1 MAAGAGELKMNN
13 HNHTNMNPKERIA
26 HWQTCSSAVVAKKPV
41 RTRETRG
48 FTLIELL
55 VVIAIIAIL
64 AAMLLP
70 ALSAA
75 KQRAQGIKCISN
87 LKQMDL
93 AYIMYQQDNGKAIYY
108 NSVNVLWMQTLIS
121 YQSQVAAIRLCPTAA
136 TTNLSGATV
145 GDAQSAW
152 HWGIANN
159 AQLNTG
165 SYSINGW
172 LYQYDQTSGIST
184 YVPQANATYFF
195 PKESSITQPVSTPT
209 FMDAIWPDCWP
220 THGGTGGQL
229 PTDLFHGDFNTSM
242 GRICIAR
249 HPLKATATATTAQ
262 PVPGAI
268 DMAFADG
275 HASLWKLQDIKNVV
289 WYNGCIPL
297 ANPWTPTPA
306 P

>member
-1 MAAGAGELKMNN
+1 MN
-13 HNHTNMNPKERIA
+13 MVA
-26 HWQTCSSAVVAKKPV
+26 TCN
-41 RTRETRG
+41 RTSRPG

-70 ALSAA
+70 ALAA
-75 KQRAQGIKCISN
+75 SKQRAYGIKCVSN

-93 AYIMYQQDNGKAIYY
+93 AYLMYQQDYGKAIEY
-108 NSVNVLWMQTLIS
+108 NSVNVLWMQTLIT

-136 TTNLSGATV
+136 SFGAVTNTY
-145 GDAQSAW
+145 GDAKTPW
-152 HWGIANN
+152 YWGIANSVE
-159 AQLNTG
+159 LNTG
-165 SYSINGW
+165 SYAINGW

-184 YVPQANATYFF
+184 WVPQANAPYFF
-195 PKESSITQPVSTPT
+195 PKESSIAHPVSTPT
-209 FMDAIWPDCWP
+209 FMDAIWPDTWP
-220 THGGTGGQL
+220 THAAM
-229 PTDLFHGDFNTSM
+229 PPPDLFHGDQSYSL

-249 HPLKATATATTAQ
+249 HPLKTGATATAGQ
-262 PVPGAI
+262 PITGAT

-289 WYNGCIPL
+289 WYNGCTPV
-297 ANPWTPTPA
+297 ANPWSTTPA

>member
-1 MAAGAGELKMNN
+1 MSNKSLILLPHAHSRAA
-13 HNHTNMNPKERIA
+13 
-26 HWQTCSSAVVAKKPV
+26 AVIQPPRSGK
-41 RTRETRG
+41 THG

-75 KQRAQGIKCISN
+75 KQRAYGIKCISN

-93 AYIMYQQDNGKAIYY
+93 AYIMYQQDFGKAIYY
-108 NSVNVLWMQTLIS
+108 NSVNVLWMQTLIA

-136 TTNLSGATV
+136 NFGAVTNTY
-145 GDAQSAW
+145 GDAKTPW

-159 AQLNTG
+159 ADLNTG
-165 SYSINGW
+165 SYAMNGW
-172 LYQYDQTSGIST
+172 LYQYDQSSGIST
-184 YVPQANATYFF
+184 YVPPANAPYFF
-195 PKESSITQPVSTPT
+195 PKESSISQPASTPT
-209 FMDAIWPDCWP
+209 FMDAIWPDSWP
-220 THGGTGGQL
+220 THAAMP
-229 PTDLFHGDFNTSM
+229 PTDLFNGNQNTSL

-249 HPLKATATATTAQ
+249 HPMKAGATVTAGQPLAGAT
-262 PVPGAI
+262 
-268 DMAFADG
+268 DLAFADG

-289 WYNGCIPL
+289 WYNGCTPV
-297 ANPWTPTPA
+297 ANPWSSTPA

>member
-1 MAAGAGELKMNN
+1 M
-13 HNHTNMNPKERIA
+13 
-26 HWQTCSSAVVAKKPV
+26 KKTPA
-41 RTRETRG
+41 

-75 KQRAQGIKCISN
+75 KQRSFGVKCVSN

-93 AYIMYQQDNGKAIYY
+93 AYIMYQQDYGKAIEY
-108 NSVNVLWMQTLIS
+108 NSVNVLWMQTLIA

-136 TTNLSGATV
+136 SFGSVTNTY
-145 GDAQSAW
+145 GDAKTPW
-152 HWGIANN
+152 YWGIANN
-159 AQLNTG
+159 IELNTG

-172 LYQYDQTSGIST
+172 LYQYDQTSGISQWLSQS
-184 YVPQANATYFF
+184 QAPYFF
-195 PKESSITQPVSTPT
+195 PKESSIKQPANTPT

-220 THGGTGGQL
+220 MHGDTP
-229 PTDLFHGDFNTSM
+229 PTDLFRGDDNTSL

-249 HPLKATATATTAQ
+249 HPLKTGATATVGQ
-262 PVPGAI
+262 PLPGAT

-275 HASLWKLQDIKNVV
+275 HASLWKLENIKNVV

-297 ANPWTPTPA
+297 ANPWVTTPA